1 METTLTCYSEPL
13 MKTASGSGVRRIV
26 WAVIVYGLWQAAHA
40 QETVDAGSEAESS
53 PAIDEILVV
62 VDRDGR
68 AVNVNLRRLE
78 EARLKVIREFRIEQ
92 HKQEE
97 ELWRMRLRS
106 TLGKSKARIAWGY
119 DAQTEAARFRY
130 SQANYL
136 PLDRVQPATIVS
148 VRF

>member
-1 METTLTCYSEPL
+1 MTCYSILL
-13 MKTASGSGVRRIV
+13 MKTASRSQLKRIV
-26 WAVIVYGLWQAAHA
+26 WAVTLCGPFLAAHG
-40 QETVDAGSEAESS
+40 QESAESEAQSS
-53 PAIDEILVV
+53 QAMDEIVVV

-97 ELWRMRLRS
+97 EQWRMRLRS
-106 TLGKSKARIAWGY
+106 TLQRKKSRIAWGY
-119 DAQTEAARFRY
+119 DAQAEAARFRY

-136 PLDRVQPATIVS
+136 PLDRVRPATVVT